1 MKTLHQEITEGKD
14 GLNNFIIPSSCVDAM
29 LQYARECQKSLLDL
43 DSGLVLKLQEIYANT
58 KYGLSDYSQA
68 LQVIGESRNSAISF
82 GE

>member
-1 MKTLHQEITEGKD
+1 MKSLHQEIIENND
-14 GLNNFIIPSSCVDAM
+14 GLNNWIIPSSCVDAI
-29 LQYARECQKSLLDL
+29 LQYAQECHKSLLDL

-58 KYGLSDYSQA
+58 KYGMNDYNQA